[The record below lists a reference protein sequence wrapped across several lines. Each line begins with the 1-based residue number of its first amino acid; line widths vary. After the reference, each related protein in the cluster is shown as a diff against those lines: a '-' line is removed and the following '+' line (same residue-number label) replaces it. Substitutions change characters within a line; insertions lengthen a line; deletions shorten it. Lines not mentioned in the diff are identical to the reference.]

1 MSKEDLQNNTP
12 NEQYEEFDYLSDF
25 YFPIKEVEEKHSSP
39 ILARLRDKEIDPYEF
54 LGEEKVEGTGVAK
67 RLEDKTEIEEGKKSF
82 SQSFLNFIKDTP
94 EAFASSTVEAG
105 ANLSNNIVQL
115 FGFGSNRLFKGT
127 EKGQFISDAT
137 TEFAQGYN
145 KSTQELIAKLRD
157 YSEKNDVN
165 GVSELMTDIG
175 IDIAATVPIQKI
187 LKKTGIPS
195 YVSTP
200 LSFGLAYGM
209 TGGEKE
215 KDVNVFIDSEAINAL
230 NEALG
235 VLPDTPE
242 AKVAEL
248 VNTTFEGTAWGA
260 FGQQLV
266 KVFKILKNNVPAYM
280 NQQTATSVGGAAA
293 TGEAVNQISDTEKK
307 TLNFDEQSQISSPMP
322 DDNEMA
328 SAGLGPVFR
337 SILKEAA
344 KKIPNKGSGEQL
356 FNTLKNTPGLKQQ
369 ELKWSG
375 LDDFLKGKKNVSKEE
390 IQDYLKKNSL
400 DVSEV
405 QRPRRTTVA
414 EGEKELL
421 LESRLGD
428 LDDELMNYMRD
439 KPNALVTNDMD
450 KYRFLARN
458 IDTDNFANRETDTTY
473 NTMKTLLDDIPEEEF
488 LSKYKYNDKIVFNY
502 LVRDGQPFTRT
513 GPTNVIDTD
522 KLLSQGYSR
531 QSRYEFEPLEIKKF
545 YVNKELKEFNKRF
558 KDSGTKFGTPSYTE
572 PGGKDYKELIF
583 KLKGDRNYPIEYEN
597 LIKGKQKTEF
607 PYKSPEVH
615 FGTKNEF
622 AHVRFKTRE
631 FKGQKVLTVEEMQ
644 SDLVQDMKKA
654 YSGQVTDFPF
664 KNNWYELVTKRLIRY
679 AADNDFDAVAIPK
692 GSTIASRYNQS
703 TDRVIRVNVKP
714 KLAEAGTDPSFEVT
728 YFGGGNR
735 EIQRKTFYSE
745 ELKKFEKEIGSKN
758 YSQLKDNIDNFVKN
772 RPEDELINTN
782 YFAEFDEPLMLGSGK
797 GKLDLYDKAIPSYL
811 KKYAKKWNAKVYD
824 DNIEAITAFDE
835 FKDIPVTIIQLT
847 DDMKKSVQTDGQALF
862 SLFGLGVGAEMVSD
876 NIQNNIISQTTN

>member
-1 MSKEDLQNNTP
+1 MAKE
-12 NEQYEEFDYLSDF
+12 NEQQQFEEFDYLSDF
-25 YFPIKEVEEKHSSP
+25 YLPIKEVEERHSSP
-39 ILARLRDKEIDPYEF
+39 ILARLRDNEIDPYEF

-67 RLEDKTEIEEGKKSF
+67 RLEDKAEIEEGKQSF
-82 SQSFLNFIKDTP
+82 SQSFLDFIKDTP
-94 EAFASSTVEAG
+94 ESFATSTVESG

-115 FGFGSNRLFKGT
+115 FGFASNRIFRGT
-127 EKGQFISDAT
+127 EKGQSISDAT

-145 KSTQELIAKLRD
+145 KSVEELISNLRKYRD
-157 YSEKNDVN
+157 ENDIE

-175 IDIAATVPIQKI
+175 VDIAATVPIQKL
-187 LKKTGIPS
+187 LKKTGVPS
-195 YVSTP
+195 YVATP
-200 LSFGLAYGM
+200 LSFGLAYGF
-209 TGGEKE
+209 TGGDKEKE
-215 KDVNVFIDSEAINAL
+215 TNVFIDSEAINAL

-260 FGQQLV
+260 AGNQLI
-266 KVFKILKNNVPAYM
+266 KVFKILKNNVPKYM
-280 NQQTATSVGGAAA
+280 NQQTATSAGGAAA
-293 TGEAVNQISDTEKK
+293 TGEVINQTTDQEKK

-322 DDNEMA
+322 GDDELA

-344 KKIPNKGSGEQL
+344 KKIPNKGSGEQI
-356 FNTLKNTPGLKQQ
+356 FNTLKNTPGVKQQ

-375 LDDFLKGKKNVSKEE
+375 LDDFLKGKKNVTKEE
-390 IQDYLKKNSL
+390 IQDYLKNNTL
-400 DVSEV
+400 DVAEV
-405 QRPRRTTVA
+405 QKPKPVTKADA
-414 EGEKELL
+414 EKDLL
-421 LESRLGD
+421 LESKLNELD
-428 LDDELMNYMRD
+428 LNIQKFKKANPD
-439 KPNALVTNDMD
+439 ALVSNELD
-450 KYRFLARN
+450 KYTFKAR
-458 IDTDNFANRETDTTY
+458 TLGSGMSEEVETNTY
-473 NTMKTLLDDIPEEEF
+473 NKMNILLEGLSEDD
-488 LSKYKYNDKIVFNY
+488 LLTKYKYNDKIVIHN
-502 LVRDGQPFTRT
+502 LELANQPFTRT
-513 GPTNVIDTD
+513 GPLTVQESDR
-522 KLLSQGYSR
+522 LLKFGQYNR
-531 QSRYEFEPLEIKKF
+531 TSRYEFEPLEIRKF
-545 YVNKELKEFNKRF
+545 FTNKELKDFDRRL
-558 KDSGTKFGTPSYTE
+558 KDSAPKFGGRSYTE
-572 PGGKDYKELIF
+572 PGGTDYKEIIF
-583 KLKGDRNYPIEYEN
+583 KLKGDKSYPIEYEN
-597 LIKGKQKTEF
+597 LIKGKQKTTF

-631 FKGQKVLTVEEMQ
+631 LNGQKVLTVEEMQ
-644 SDLVQDMKKA
+644 SDLVQDMKKL
-654 YSGQVTDFPF
+654 YSGQVVDFPF

-692 GSTIASRYNQS
+692 GSTIASRYKQS

-714 KLAEAGTDPSFEVT
+714 QLTEAGTDPSFVVT

-735 EIQRKTFYSE
+735 EIKRKTFYSE

-758 YSQLKDNIDNFVKN
+758 YSQLKDNIDNFIKN

-782 YFAEFDEPLMLGSGK
+782 YFAEFDEPLMIGSGK
-797 GKLDLYDKAIPSYL
+797 GKSDLYDKAIPSFM

-824 DNIEAITAFDE
+824 DYLDTLP
-835 FKDIPVTIIQLT
+835 KPSMPVTVIQLT